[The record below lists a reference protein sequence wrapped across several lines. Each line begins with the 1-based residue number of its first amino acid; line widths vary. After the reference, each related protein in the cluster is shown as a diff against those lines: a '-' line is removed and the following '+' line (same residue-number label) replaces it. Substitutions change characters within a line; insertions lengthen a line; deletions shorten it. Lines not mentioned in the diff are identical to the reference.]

1 MRALAPLHH
10 FRADAPI
17 AIAAPSG
24 AAGGDARPGNG
35 E

>member
-24 AAGGDARPGNG
+24 AAGGDARPANG